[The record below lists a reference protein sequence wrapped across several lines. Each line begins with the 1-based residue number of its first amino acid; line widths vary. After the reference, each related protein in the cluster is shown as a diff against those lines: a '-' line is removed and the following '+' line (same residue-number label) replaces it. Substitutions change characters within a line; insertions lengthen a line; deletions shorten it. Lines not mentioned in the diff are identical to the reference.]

1 MLILGSQ
8 FLIGANYFTVRQ
20 TKKNVVVGV
29 SLAVCGLSWGPHG
42 LPMCKIAPYLA
53 EVVQDQSRVVG
64 GGTRPSVPHTS
75 HVFDS

>member
-8 FLIGANYFTVRQ
+8 FLIRATYFMVRQ

-29 SLAVCGLSWGPHG
+29 SLAVWGLSWGPYG

-64 GGTRPSVPHTS
+64 GDTGPSVLHTS
-75 HVFDS
+75 HLHDY